1 MQFISCLP
9 RSQSISRRVKIN
21 RCLIPYNARTMK
33 KVECFRCGFQMI
45 EIQPCHLLCPNCGA
59 ELDCSD
65 KGFVW

>member
-1 MQFISCLP
+1 
-9 RSQSISRRVKIN
+9 
-21 RCLIPYNARTMK
+21 MK
-33 KVECFRCGFQMI
+33 NVECFRCGFLMI